1 MKSDRCITSLHE
13 RATILA
19 NHIMRARPSSALS
32 ETRPHSGAAS
42 PSRSWVRR
50 QQWRPS
56 RSVARCRYLCNDA
69 TRAKQHG
76 ATDRVRRRLCGKGDQ
91 EITARRR
98 RPFQIVLDRPSRH
111 AQTPGGCSPHRGEV
125 AISVAIVAC
134 SVPALP
140 ASPSPRRSSTSRTA
154 AVPDS
159 RGANAQATPISP
171 IALEAVKRIDALFDV
186 EREINGL
193 SAAGR
198 LAPRRSA
205 PLVAAFES
213 WMRVERAKLSRHA
226 AVAKAIDYMLTRW
239 EAFTRFLDDGRVCLS
254 NNAAE
259 RALRGFA
266 TRLPLCTSFSSVW
279 KHWNLEGYVRSPVR
293 GLGVTNG
300 DLT

>member
-1 MKSDRCITSLHE
+1 ML
-13 RATILA
+13 
-19 NHIMRARPSSALS
+19 SSRFA
-32 ETRPHSGAAS
+32 G
-42 PSRSWVRR
+42 
-50 QQWRPS
+50 
-56 RSVARCRYLCNDA
+56 
-69 TRAKQHG
+69 
-76 ATDRVRRRLCGKGDQ
+76 
-91 EITARRR
+91 I
-98 RPFQIVLDRPSRH
+98 
-111 AQTPGGCSPHRGEV
+111 
-125 AISVAIVAC
+125 
-134 SVPALP
+134 
-140 ASPSPRRSSTSRTA
+140 
-154 AVPDS
+154 
-159 RGANAQATPISP
+159 PISSSL
-171 IALEAVKRIDALFDV
+171 IDV

-293 GLGVTNG
+293 GLGVTN
-300 DLT
+300 

>member
-1 MKSDRCITSLHE
+1 
-13 RATILA
+13 
-19 NHIMRARPSSALS
+19 
-32 ETRPHSGAAS
+32 
-42 PSRSWVRR
+42 
-50 QQWRPS
+50 
-56 RSVARCRYLCNDA
+56 
-69 TRAKQHG
+69 
-76 ATDRVRRRLCGKGDQ
+76 
-91 EITARRR
+91 
-98 RPFQIVLDRPSRH
+98 
-111 AQTPGGCSPHRGEV
+111 
-125 AISVAIVAC
+125 
-134 SVPALP
+134 
-140 ASPSPRRSSTSRTA
+140 
-154 AVPDS
+154 
-159 RGANAQATPISP
+159 
-171 IALEAVKRIDALFDV
+171 LEAVKRIDALFDV